1 MFHPKALPRDK
12 HLDAVLIKALPTQ
25 KCRKDVVE

>member
-1 MFHPKALPRDK
+1 MFHLKALPRDK
-12 HLDAVLIKALPTQ
+12 HPDAVLNKAFSTQ